1 MSWQEY
7 LIPGTNLVDYGPA
20 MDGFSPTYKHVMP
33 GCSQGNTVWM
43 LRDFASFREAQGR
56 SEEAG
61 RLRKLAQ
68 GLSDDTMHKMYT
80 ADEDGKGFF
89 NIIFPPDGVASLR
102 EAEPDAASPEA
113 AKQLTVMEMRHVVG
127 ANPHAHR
134 PHALGCL
141 CCASDPACMAAD
153 RLLLRDVRS
162 LRDHPAA
169 VSHLRLLAVSA
180 ARARGL
186 VSKRERHIHLDP
198 GDLAQVQLLSQVAD
212 PAHGRPRVR
221 ACTGGIRRGGGG
233 VASLSD
239 LCRRPT

>member
-1 MSWQEY
+1 MPWQEY

-80 ADEDGKGFF
+80 ADEEGKGFF

-102 EAEPDAASPEA
+102 EAEPDAACPEA

-134 PHALGCL
+134 PHACL
-141 CCASDPACMAAD
+141 CCASDPACVAAD

-198 GDLAQVQLLSQVAD
+198 GYIAQVQLLPQVAD

-221 ACTGGIRRGGGG
+221 ACTGGIRRGGRG

-239 LCRRPT
+239 LRRRPT